1 MGVSF
6 GAQVIDETSMR
17 AIWTYFA
24 LSLLVIAFAAMAFT
38 LTATDF
44 EAGITMAIAFFA
56 NAAPVYE
63 ALVPPSFA
71 TDPANQVWP
80 QLLALPASAKW
91 SAIVVMT
98 LGRLEVMV
106 VFAVL
111 NLRYWM
117 RR

>member
-1 MGVSF
+1 
-6 GAQVIDETSMR
+6 MR

-80 QLLALPASAKW
+80 QLLALPASAKL

-117 RR
+117 HR